1 MLIYSFSFLDLVSKS
16 VRINREFFLNL
27 FIVFFFYISR
37 FKWQHDRRKS
47 RNDPHVELDINATNH
62 HSYAISTNDTS

>member
-1 MLIYSFSFLDLVSKS
+1 MLIYSFSFFRFGFKVGKNKS
-16 VRINREFFLNL
+16 RVFLNL

-37 FKWQHDRRKS
+37 CKWKYDRRKS
-47 RNDPHVELDINATNH
+47 RNDPHVELEINATNH